1 MEAMALHAAENTE
14 RLTWDQICSRFPD
27 EWVVLVE
34 TDWTHERGIENSTAI
49 VIGHYK
55 RRKEASSHIKA
66 AFETYSQIGCL
77 WTGAL
82 RGPVPRFIIP

>member
-1 MEAMALHAAENTE
+1 METMAPHAAENAE

-34 TDWTHERGIENSTAI
+34 SDWANDQRVELGTAV

-55 RRKEASSHIKA
+55 RRKEASPHIKA
-66 AFETYSQIGCL
+66 AFESYRQIGCF

-82 RGPVPRFIIP
+82 RGPVPRFIVP